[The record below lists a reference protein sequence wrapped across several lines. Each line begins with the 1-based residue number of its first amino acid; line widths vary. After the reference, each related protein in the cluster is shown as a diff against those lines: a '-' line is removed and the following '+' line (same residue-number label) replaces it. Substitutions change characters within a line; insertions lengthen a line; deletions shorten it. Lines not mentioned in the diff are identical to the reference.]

1 MEFLPELRRGNG
13 GKIMTRLTDKRYT
26 KYREFNSEELWTTLP
41 FLPTL
46 REIYLKLTEYE
57 NREEKKQNKG
67 GK

>member
-1 MEFLPELRRGNG
+1 ME
-13 GKIMTRLTDKRYT
+13 RLTDNRYT
-26 KYREFNSEELWTTLP
+26 KYREFNSEELWSTLP

-46 REIYLKLTEYE
+46 KEVYLKLAEYE